1 MALLFYGIVALMKKY
16 QIGIWSAVSIV
27 IGCVIGSG
35 VFVKP
40 GRVLLAAGDSN
51 HALMA
56 WLLGGLISL
65 AGGLTIAEV
74 AARIPK
80 NGGIY
85 AYVEELYGKTWGFVC
100 GWVQVIIY
108 GPALMS
114 ALSLYFASLFLQ
126 FFGLGDNSQKPVAF
140 FVLFLLSAVSAV
152 GTHYG
157 AFISSLTTVLKLL
170 PIALIGVCGL
180 MMGNEPIFGQVFSS
194 VGSNGEA
201 LVAAGMGSAIL
212 ATLWAYDG
220 WILVA
225 NLAGE
230 IKDPAKNL
238 PRTIIYGL
246 SGVIIAYLAVNAA
259 LFHVLPTAQVAVLNE
274 RAAGAATEVLF
285 GTTGG
290 KLLSLGILI
299 SIFGCLNGSILTM
312 TRVPFAMAVQQNF
325 PFHNHF
331 SRLHTRFITPVNA
344 ILLKVFIAS
353 VMILFLN
360 PDRITD
366 IAMFSVYLF
375 YAMVFAAIFKVR
387 KIFGVPEK
395 GNYKIPL
402 YPIVPLFAFV
412 GVVFVCGSMLVS
424 APLDAAA
431 SLAVAALGFPVY
443 YYAVKH
449 QGEFK

>member
-1 MALLFYGIVALMKKY
+1 MKKY

-27 IGCVIGSG
+27 IGCVVGSG

-51 HALMA
+51 HALLA
-56 WLLGGLISL
+56 WLLGGLITL

-74 AARIPK
+74 ASRIPK
-80 NGGIY
+80 SGGIY

-100 GWVQVIIY
+100 GWVQVVIY

-114 ALSLYFASLFLQ
+114 ALSLYFASLFCE
-126 FFGLGDNSQKPVAF
+126 FFSLGDNTVKSVAF
-140 FVLFLLSAVSAV
+140 FVLFMLSVVSAV
-152 GTHYG
+152 GTHWG
-157 AFISSLTTVLKLL
+157 ALISNMTTVIKLI
-170 PIALIGVCGL
+170 PIAVLGVCGL
-180 MMGNEPIFGQVFSS
+180 LMGSEPIFGQTFSS
-194 VGSNGEA
+194 VGPDGQA
-201 LVAAGMGSAIL
+201 VVAAGMGAAIL

-238 PRTIIYGL
+238 PRTIIFGL
-246 SGVIIAYLAVNAA
+246 SGVIVAYLLVNAA
-259 LFHVLPTAQVAVLNE
+259 LFHVLPASQIAVLNE
-274 RAAGAATEVLF
+274 RAAGSATEILF
-285 GTTGG
+285 GSVGG
-290 KLLSLGILI
+290 KLLSFGILI

-312 TRVPFAMAVQQNF
+312 TRVPYAMAMQQNF

-331 SRLHTRFITPVNA
+331 ARLHPRFTTPVNS
-344 ILLKVFIAS
+344 ILLKVVIAC

-375 YAMVFAAIFKVR
+375 YAMVFIAIFKVR

-395 GNYKIPL
+395 GNYKVPL
-402 YPIVPLFAFV
+402 YPAVPLFAFA
-412 GVVFVCGSMLVS
+412 GVAFVCGSMLFS

-431 SLAVAALGFPVY
+431 SLGVAAAGFPVY
-443 YYAVKH
+443 FYLNRKR
-449 QGEFK
+449 